1 MPAIKVSFG
10 QGQEPFSVQ
19 SLLSYAD
26 LAAAISA
33 RFNTPSS
40 FRLTY
45 VDPDGDN
52 CAVTSDDGALLHAH
66 SPQRIPEAWVREP
79 MLDVAELAEALR
91 LVAESGATQLHLRAI
106 GALPAICLLTIPNAR
121 R

>member
-10 QGQEPFSVQ
+10 QDQEPFSVQ
-19 SLLSYAD
+19 ALLSYAD

-33 RFNTPSS
+33 RFTPSS

-66 SPQRIPEAWVREP
+66 SPQRIPEAWDREL

-91 LVAESGATQLHLRAI
+91 LVAESGAAHLHLRAI
-106 GALPAICLLTIPNAR
+106 GALPAICLLTIPKAR